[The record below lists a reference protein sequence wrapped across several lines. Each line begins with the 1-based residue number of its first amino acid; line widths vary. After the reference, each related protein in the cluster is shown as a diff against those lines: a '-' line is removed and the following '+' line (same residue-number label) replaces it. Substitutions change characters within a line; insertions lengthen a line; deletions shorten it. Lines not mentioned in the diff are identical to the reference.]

1 LAGLGVLCISTKKA
15 RGVTGSGA
23 PVGDPFD
30 IDYVAHEIGH
40 QFGCNHTFN
49 GDAGSCGGGN
59 RNNSTAVEPGS
70 GSTIM
75 AYAGICSPQ
84 NIQANSDSHFSFISI
99 QEANI
104 RTLLGTSC
112 AVTTANGNAA
122 PIVNAGLDYTIP
134 KGTAFILKGAATDT
148 NNDAL
153 TYCWEQT
160 NNDISLQ
167 PPVAAATVGPNFR
180 SLSPDRYFPKIQDV
194 VNNNLAPTWEVVP
207 NVERSMNFAL
217 TVRNNRTPNG

>member
-1 LAGLGVLCISTKKA
+1 M
-15 RGVTGSGA
+15 R
-23 PVGDPFD
+23 
-30 IDYVAHEIGH
+30 
-40 QFGCNHTFN
+40 
-49 GDAGSCGGGN
+49 
-59 RNNSTAVEPGS
+59 
-70 GSTIM
+70 
-75 AYAGICSPQ
+75 
-84 NIQANSDSHFSFISI
+84 
-99 QEANI
+99 
-104 RTLLGTSC
+104 
-112 AVTTANGNAA
+112 
-122 PIVNAGLDYTIP
+122 
-134 KGTAFILKGAATDT
+134 GAATDA